1 VRRLQGFFIGRT
13 LMFYVQRDQYNA
25 LVRVEAQ
32 AFAESTGTLPA
43 DHQDIQAWFATD
55 VIDNSLKQLQQ
66 SDSEM
71 IRVLDDLIQVLTAK
85 GVIRIT
91 DLPPA
96 AQVKVMER
104 TQARTAL
111 GGLSELINDDESGL
125 I

>member
-1 VRRLQGFFIGRT
+1 MCNAINTTLWFASSRRLSLKPPEPPGG
-13 LMFYVQRDQYNA
+13 
-25 LVRVEAQ
+25 
-32 AFAESTGTLPA
+32 PP
-43 DHQDIQAWFATD
+43 DIQTWFA
-55 VIDNSLKQLQQ
+55 IASSLKQLQQ

-71 IRVLDDLIQVLTAK
+71 IRVLDDLIQVLTSK

-96 AQVKVMER
+96 AQVKVIER